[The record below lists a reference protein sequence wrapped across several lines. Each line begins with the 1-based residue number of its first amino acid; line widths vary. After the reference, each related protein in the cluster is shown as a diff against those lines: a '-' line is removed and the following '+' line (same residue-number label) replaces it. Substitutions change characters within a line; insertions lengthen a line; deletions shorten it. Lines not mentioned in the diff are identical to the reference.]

1 VLFLTLQIQLP
12 EQCRRKLGP
21 YLYHTPPGTF
31 TQLHQDGNGTVDSL
45 HYCHKGFNEVL
56 MMPRGTDK
64 QMNEATKILVGDV
77 VEKEKY
83 DPGNPHSNGKKPP
96 WPTNEKIKQ
105 CKENQ

>member
-1 VLFLTLQIQLP
+1 
-12 EQCRRKLGP
+12 
-21 YLYHTPPGTF
+21 
-31 TQLHQDGNGTVDSL
+31 
-45 HYCHKGFNEVL
+45 

-77 VEKEKY
+77 VAKEKY